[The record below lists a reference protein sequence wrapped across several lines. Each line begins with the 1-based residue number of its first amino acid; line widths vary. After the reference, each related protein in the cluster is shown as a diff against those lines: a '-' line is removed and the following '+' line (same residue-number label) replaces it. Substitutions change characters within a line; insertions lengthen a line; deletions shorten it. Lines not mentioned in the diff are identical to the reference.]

1 MQTRLGQLGLFA
13 GVFCGGC
20 LSFLALWFLPPSPTP
35 EPLSSAVSV
44 STPDTSPSPQ
54 TEPEIRI
61 TIKAVGDTIM
71 GTNFPSNDLPRGDPY
86 RLFQAVQTQL
96 QGADIL
102 FGNYEATLTNHPISA
117 KAVNGRSVFAFRAPP
132 EYAKA
137 LKKAGF
143 DILTIA
149 NNHSYDFG
157 EIGFIDTF
165 RNLEKAGMRAVGKK
179 GQIAYL
185 DVKGIKVAF
194 IGFSNYSDHNSV
206 LDLKGTRAIVQQA
219 KRNAQIVVVTF
230 HAGAEGTGAMRT
242 RNATEYFF
250 GENRGNVVLFART
263 AIDSG
268 ADLLLGHGPHVVR
281 ALELYKGKLIAYSLG
296 NFMGY
301 RTLSTVAE
309 LGQSLVLEVELDWQG
324 NFSSGKIHPLQ
335 LTSEGV
341 PQPDP
346 KGKTIRL
353 MRSLTRQ
360 DFPKTPLAIKDDG
373 TITVLGKQPQPNR

>member
-1 MQTRLGQLGLFA
+1 MQTRLRKLGLFA
-13 GVFCGGC
+13 GVFCSGC

-102 FGNYEATLTNHPISA
+102 LGNYEATLTNHPISE
-117 KAVNGRSVFAFRAPP
+117 KTVNGSLVFAFRAPP
-132 EYAKA
+132 EYANA
-137 LKKAGF
+137 LKKTGF
-143 DILTIA
+143 TILTIA
-149 NNHSYDFG
+149 NNHAYDFG
-157 EIGFIDTF
+157 DIGFADTL
-165 RNLEKAGMRAVGKK
+165 RNIEKAGMRAVGKK

-185 DVKGIKVAF
+185 EVKGIKVAF
-194 IGFSNYSDHNSV
+194 IGFSNYSDHNSM

-219 KRNAQIVVVTF
+219 RQNAQIVVVTF
-230 HAGAEGTGAMRT
+230 HAGAEGTGALRT

-250 GENRGNVVLFART
+250 GENRGNVVLFSRT

-268 ADLLLGHGPHVVR
+268 ADLVLGHGPHVVR
-281 ALELYKGKLIAYSLG
+281 AVELYKGKLIAYSLG

-309 LGQSLVLEVELDWQG
+309 LGQSLILEVELDRQG
-324 NFSSGKIHPLQ
+324 NFIAGKIHPLQ
-335 LTSEGV
+335 LTSDGV

-346 KGKTIRL
+346 QGKTIRL
-353 MRSLTRQ
+353 MRSLTKQ

-373 TITVLGKQPQPNR
+373 TITVLSKQPQPNR